1 MKTVGLGGVFF
12 KSLST
17 PFSVM
22 KTLDKL
28 GPVALVGS
36 REPGADVSTVGAWWS
51 QRVGGSHNTEQVCF
65 QVRRGS
71 PRAS

>member
-1 MKTVGLGGVFF
+1 MLKTVGLGGVFF

-36 REPGADVSTVGAWWS
+36 REPGADVSTVGAM
-51 QRVGGSHNTEQVCF
+51 VEPEGGGLPQH
-65 QVRRGS
+65 
-71 PRAS
+71 